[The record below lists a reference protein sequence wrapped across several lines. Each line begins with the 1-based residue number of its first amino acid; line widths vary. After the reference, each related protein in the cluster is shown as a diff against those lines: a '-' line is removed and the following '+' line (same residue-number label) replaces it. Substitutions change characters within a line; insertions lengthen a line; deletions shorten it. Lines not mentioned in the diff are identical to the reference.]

1 MLCMSE
7 ILVHV
12 TGKPTTIPRPD
23 FSCRSAAIMGG
34 TLQKYNISE
43 CRLLGA
49 IVRDPIHPSPLGQ
62 MLWSD
67 LIMQQ
72 LVEVR
77 VEKHGGRLPASVL
90 P

>member
-1 MLCMSE
+1 MC
-7 ILVHV
+7 
-12 TGKPTTIPRPD
+12 KPITIPRTD
-23 FSCRSAAIMGG
+23 FPCRSAAIKGG
-34 TLQKYNISE
+34 ALQKYNISE

-49 IVRDPIHPSPLGQ
+49 IVQDTIHPSQLGR

-77 VEKHGGRLPASVL
+77 TEEQGGLLRGGELAASVL
-90 P
+90 PKP